1 MRKCFL
7 FISLFFVLFFLSAC
21 SSNPS
26 LELVDA
32 NVDIVKDKSLLGS
45 IGITEGERKG
55 DELIPTALFYE
66 FTIKNTGNKTVGIE
80 EVDKGIELKIEPKDK
95 LKSVSEDVIGFN
107 IYNPDDYD
115 GSGVGFGH
123 SFLSVLKPDEKGE
136 YTLNY
141 DLGVSEENSQV
152 PLLVPSKEKLDEL
165 REYAFDAFLIV
176 TIENQEIARFDLNK
190 LKN

>member
-1 MRKCFL
+1 MAL
-7 FISLFFVLFFLSAC
+7 FSLSAC
-21 SSNPS
+21 SSQPS

-55 DELIPTALFYE
+55 EELIPTALYYE
-66 FTIKNTGNKTVGIE
+66 FTIKNTGHKTVGTP
-80 EVDKGIELKIEPKDK
+80 EVDKGIELKIEPKEK

-107 IYNPDDYD
+107 IYNPEDYNK
-115 GSGVGFGH
+115 SGVGFGRT
-123 SFLSVLKPDEKGE
+123 FVSVLKSDQKGE
-136 YTLNY
+136 YTLRY

-165 REYAFDAFLIV
+165 EKYSFNAFLAV
-176 TIENQEIARFDLNK
+176 TIENQEIARFDLDKFQN
-190 LKN
+190 

>member
-7 FISLFFVLFFLSAC
+7 FISLFIVLSFLSAC

-26 LELVDA
+26 IELVDVD
-32 NVDIVKDKSLLGS
+32 VDIVKDKSLLGS

-55 DELIPTALFYE
+55 DELVPTALFYK
-66 FTIKNTGNKTVGIE
+66 FTIKNTGNKTAGIE
-80 EVDKGIELKIEPKDK
+80 EVDKGIELKIEPKDE
-95 LKSVSEDVIGFN
+95 LRAMSEDVIGFN
-107 IYNPDDYD
+107 IYDPEEYNA
-115 GSGVGFGH
+115 SGVGFGH

-152 PLLVPSKEKLDEL
+152 PLLVPSKDKLDEL
-165 REYAFDAFLIV
+165 KRHALDALLVV
-176 TIENQEIARFDLNK
+176 TIENQDIARFDLNN

>member
-107 IYNPDDYD
+107 IYNPDDYN

-165 REYAFDAFLIV
+165 REYAFDAFLVV